1 MRRAFSITKCIICK
15 RRLANNQDK
24 YCANHMHAHD
34 NLKKIY
40 EILEKA
46 FAGMSWMEYLRRLLE
61 LNKFGSW

>member
-1 MRRAFSITKCIICK
+1 
-15 RRLANNQDK
+15 
-24 YCANHMHAHD
+24 MHAHD